1 MPIQHIS
8 ARQTLVASACVLSA
22 LATGCSTVSNALSND
37 KVDYRSTG
45 AKAVNL
51 EVPPDLT
58 QLSGQAR
65 YSLAS
70 PGTVSANTFT
80 QQQQAA
86 QNPGAATAP
95 AVAPGTVGGVTLQRD
110 GQVRWLTVDQPPE
123 QVYNLVRDFWTEN
136 GFELTT
142 DQPQAGLLETNW
154 SENRAKLQQDGL
166 RNLVG
171 KIIDNLY
178 DTGERDQFRTRIERT
193 AKGSEIYIGHHGLIE
208 IYTDGRKEQTTWKAR
223 PSDPALEAEMLS
235 RLMVKLGT
243 PKEAAKATLTADQG
257 SAAANTAP
265 RSRLSADGLSVGF
278 SGNFDQAWRRVGLA
292 LDRGGFTVEDRDR
305 SAGVYEVRLASTKPE
320 EKPGLLTRMTG
331 WFSSKPATDTL
342 TRYRLKVAS
351 QGDAAS
357 VTVLGSDGKAI
368 NTEGAKDVAKQLSTN
383 LE

>member
-37 KVDYRSTG
+37 KVDYRTSG
-45 AKAVNL
+45 AKTVNL
-51 EVPPDLT
+51 EVPPDLS
-58 QLSGQAR
+58 QLSGQGR
-65 YSLAS
+65 YALSS
-70 PGTVSANTFT
+70 PGTVSATTFA
-80 QQQQAA
+80 QQQGQS
-86 QNPGAATAP
+86 PTAATAP
-95 AVAPGTVGGVTLQRD
+95 AVVPGTIGGVTLQRD

-123 QVYNLVRDFWTEN
+123 QVYNLVRDFWSEN

-142 DQPQAGLLETNW
+142 DQPQTGLMETNW

-171 KIIDNLY
+171 KVLDNLY
-178 DTGERDQFRTRIERT
+178 DTGERDQYRTRIERS
-193 AKGSEIYIGHHGLIE
+193 AKGSEIYIGHRGLIE
-208 IYTDGRKEQTTWKAR
+208 EYTDSRKEQTRWKTR

-243 PKEAAKATLTADQG
+243 PKETAKATLASSEQGAAGTAA
-257 SAAANTAP
+257 S
-265 RSRLSADGLSVGF
+265 RSSRLTTDGLGVAFNGD
-278 SGNFDQAWRRVGLA
+278 FDQAWRRVGLA

-305 SAGVYEVRLASTKPE
+305 SAGIYEVRLASVKPE
-320 EKPGLLTRMTG
+320 DKPGLFSRMTG
-331 WFSSKPATDTL
+331 WFSSKPATDTI
-342 TRYRLKVAS
+342 TRYRLKVGS
-351 QGDAAS
+351 QGGAAS

-368 NTEGAKDVAKQLSTN
+368 NTEGAKEVAKQLANN

>member
-8 ARQTLVASACVLSA
+8 TRQTLVATACVLSA
-22 LATGCSTVSNALSND
+22 LATGCSTVSSALSND
-37 KVDYRSTG
+37 KVDYKATG

-65 YSLAS
+65 YTLAS
-70 PGTVSANTFT
+70 PGTVSANTFA
-80 QQQQAA
+80 QQQNQGPSTAA
-86 QNPGAATAP
+86 AP
-95 AVAPGTVGGVTLQRD
+95 AVAPGTIGGVTLQRD
-110 GQVRWLTVDQPPE
+110 GQTRWLTVDQPPE
-123 QVYNLVRDFWTEN
+123 QIYNVIREFWGEN

-142 DQPQAGLLETNW
+142 DQPQTGLMETTW

-178 DTGERDQFRTRIERT
+178 DTGERDQYRTRIERT
-193 AKGSEIYIGHHGLIE
+193 AKGSEVYIGHHGLIE
-208 IYTDGRKEQTTWKAR
+208 VYTDGRKEQTTWRAR

-243 PKEAAKATLTADQG
+243 PKETAKATLAADQ
-257 SAAANTAP
+257 SAASASTAP
-265 RSRLSADGLSVGF
+265 RSNLTADGLGVAF

-305 SAGVYEVRLASTKPE
+305 SAGVFEVRLASTKVE
-320 EKPGLLTRMTG
+320 NKPGLLSRMTG
-331 WFSSKPATDTL
+331 WFSSKPEADTL
-342 TRYRLKVAS
+342 TRYRLKVVS
-351 QGDAAS
+351 QGNSAS

-368 NTEGAKDVAKQLSTN
+368 NTDGAKDVAKQLATN

>member
-65 YSLAS
+65 YTLAS
-70 PGTVSANTFT
+70 PGTVSANTFS
-80 QQQQAA
+80 QQQAGA
-86 QNPGAATAP
+86 PAATAP
-95 AVAPGTVGGVTLQRD
+95 TVAPGTIGGVTLQRD
-110 GQVRWLTVDQPPE
+110 GQTRWLTVDQPPE

-136 GFELTT
+136 GFELST
-142 DQPQAGLLETNW
+142 DQPKAGLMETSW

-166 RNLVG
+166 RNLIG
-171 KIIDNLY
+171 KVFDNLY
-178 DTGERDQFRTRIERT
+178 DTGERDQYRTRIERT

-243 PKEAAKATLTADQG
+243 PKETVKATLAADQA
-257 SAAANTAP
+257 SSVNTAP
-265 RSRLSADGLSVGF
+265 RSRLTADGLGVAF
-278 SGNFDQAWRRVGLA
+278 SGDFDQAWRRVGLA

-320 EKPGLLTRMTG
+320 DKPGLLTRMTG
-331 WFSSKPATDTL
+331 WFSSKPAADTL

-351 QGDAAS
+351 QGGAAS
-357 VTVLGSDGKAI
+357 VVVLGSDGKAI
-368 NTEGAKDVAKQLSTN
+368 NTDNAKEVAKQLATN